1 MVINMNTFLD
11 TNVIIGYIFSLDDLN
26 DSAELLVFNS
36 DRIHYSENVQNEV
49 NEVFTRKKF
58 EFETFFS
65 ILELELKKF
74 DDFEFLIS
82 SQLYESIGKFND
94 IQGMNSKDMQNSFGK
109 LWENFNFSEN
119 QEVFSIKL
127 KLNDFIQNFEGFH
140 ILRKINI
147 FNKLVFVSSHTKK
160 DKNILDK
167 IKKEN
172 LKEYLHDN
180 DEDIL
185 FDANEYCRNNPWLNL
200 KFVSAD
206 KDFIKSIKI
215 LRDELCINECV
226 DLLEFSPNS

>member
-127 KLNDFIQNFEGFH
+127 KLNDFIQN
-140 ILRKINI
+140 LK
-147 FNKLVFVSSHTKK
+147 VF
-160 DKNILDK
+160 I
-167 IKKEN
+167 
-172 LKEYLHDN
+172 Y
-180 DEDIL
+180 
-185 FDANEYCRNNPWLNL
+185 
-200 KFVSAD
+200 
-206 KDFIKSIKI
+206 
-215 LRDELCINECV
+215 
-226 DLLEFSPNS
+226 

>member
-11 TNVIIGYIFSLDDLN
+11 TNVILGYIFSLDDFN

-127 KLNDFIQNFEGFH
+127 KLNDFIQN
-140 ILRKINI
+140 LK
-147 FNKLVFVSSHTKK
+147 VF
-160 DKNILDK
+160 I
-167 IKKEN
+167 
-172 LKEYLHDN
+172 Y
-180 DEDIL
+180 
-185 FDANEYCRNNPWLNL
+185 
-200 KFVSAD
+200 
-206 KDFIKSIKI
+206 
-215 LRDELCINECV
+215 
-226 DLLEFSPNS
+226 

>member
-1 MVINMNTFLD
+1 MVINMNTYLD

-127 KLNDFIQNFEGFH
+127 KLNDFIQN
-140 ILRKINI
+140 LK
-147 FNKLVFVSSHTKK
+147 VF
-160 DKNILDK
+160 I
-167 IKKEN
+167 
-172 LKEYLHDN
+172 Y
-180 DEDIL
+180 
-185 FDANEYCRNNPWLNL
+185 
-200 KFVSAD
+200 
-206 KDFIKSIKI
+206 
-215 LRDELCINECV
+215 
-226 DLLEFSPNS
+226 

>member
-94 IQGMNSKDMQNSFGK
+94 IQGMNSKDM
-109 LWENFNFSEN
+109 
-119 QEVFSIKL
+119 
-127 KLNDFIQNFEGFH
+127 
-140 ILRKINI
+140 
-147 FNKLVFVSSHTKK
+147 
-160 DKNILDK
+160 
-167 IKKEN
+167 
-172 LKEYLHDN
+172 
-180 DEDIL
+180 
-185 FDANEYCRNNPWLNL
+185 
-200 KFVSAD
+200 
-206 KDFIKSIKI
+206 
-215 LRDELCINECV
+215 
-226 DLLEFSPNS
+226 

>member
-127 KLNDFIQNFEGFH
+127 KL
-140 ILRKINI
+140 
-147 FNKLVFVSSHTKK
+147 
-160 DKNILDK
+160 
-167 IKKEN
+167 
-172 LKEYLHDN
+172 
-180 DEDIL
+180 
-185 FDANEYCRNNPWLNL
+185 
-200 KFVSAD
+200 
-206 KDFIKSIKI
+206 
-215 LRDELCINECV
+215 
-226 DLLEFSPNS
+226 

>member
-1 MVINMNTFLD
+1 MNTFLD

-127 KLNDFIQNFEGFH
+127 KLNDFIQN
-140 ILRKINI
+140 LK
-147 FNKLVFVSSHTKK
+147 VF
-160 DKNILDK
+160 I
-167 IKKEN
+167 
-172 LKEYLHDN
+172 Y
-180 DEDIL
+180 
-185 FDANEYCRNNPWLNL
+185 
-200 KFVSAD
+200 
-206 KDFIKSIKI
+206 
-215 LRDELCINECV
+215 
-226 DLLEFSPNS
+226 